1 MYEFCLGNNYFP
13 HKIRL
18 LRNIG
23 AGGNCVGKQSN
34 VNGHIVESNQQIYC
48 TRIFVLTEAIVG
60 LSTPR
65 LIRLTVHCRR
75 DVTRSRV
82 RRFAA
87 ATNVIAVRAGVRNH
101 RTVRVARP
109 DTRRV
114 THHWWLWA
122 FND

>member
-1 MYEFCLGNNYFP
+1 MSEKKYF
-13 HKIRL
+13 
-18 LRNIG
+18 
-23 AGGNCVGKQSN
+23 A
-34 VNGHIVESNQQIYC
+34 
-48 TRIFVLTEAIVG
+48 LTETVVG
-60 LSTPR
+60 LGTPR

-101 RTVRVARP
+101 RAVRVARP

-114 THHWWLWA
+114 THEWRQRA
-122 FND
+122 FHN